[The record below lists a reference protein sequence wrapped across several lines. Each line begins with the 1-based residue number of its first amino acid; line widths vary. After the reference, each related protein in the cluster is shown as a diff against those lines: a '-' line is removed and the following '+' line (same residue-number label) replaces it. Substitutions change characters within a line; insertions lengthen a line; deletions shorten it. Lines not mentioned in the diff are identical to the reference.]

1 MLKLEVTFDEI
12 NYGEL
17 LSGLIPMILEN
28 MSGKDAKSNEVV
40 NLINGLGD
48 APARM
53 LTAAFAELP
62 GQDINKLLSGIF
74 SIYRE
79 DVLKLINDKL
89 KEQKVTGAVS
99 DIRLE
104 NV

>member
-17 LSGLIPMILEN
+17 VAGLIPMILEN
-28 MSGKDAKSNEVV
+28 LSSRDEKSKEVV

-53 LTAAFAELP
+53 LTAAFSELP

-79 DVLKLINDKL
+79 DVLKIINDKL
-89 KEQKVTGAVS
+89 KEQKLTGAVT
-99 DIRLE
+99 DIRLQ

>member
-17 LSGLIPMILEN
+17 VSGLIPMILEN
-28 MSGKDAKSNEVV
+28 LSSRDEKSKEVA

-53 LTAAFAELP
+53 LTAAFSELP

-79 DVLKLINDKL
+79 DVLKIINDKL
-89 KEQKVTGAVS
+89 KEQKLTGSVT
-99 DIRLE
+99 DIRLQ

>member
-12 NYGEL
+12 NYGEFI
-17 LSGLIPMILEN
+17 SGLIPMILEN
-28 MSGKDAKSNEVV
+28 LSSKDEKSKEAV

-48 APARM
+48 APTRM

-79 DVLKLINDKL
+79 DVLKIINDKL
-89 KEQKVTGAVS
+89 KEQKLTGAVT
-99 DIRLE
+99 DIRLQ

>member
-17 LSGLIPMILEN
+17 VSGLIPMILEN
-28 MSGKDAKSNEVV
+28 LSSRDEKSKEVA

-53 LTAAFAELP
+53 LTAAFSELP

-79 DVLKLINDKL
+79 DVLKIINDKL
-89 KEQKVTGAVS
+89 KEQKLTGAVT
-99 DIRLE
+99 DIRLQ

>member
-17 LSGLIPMILEN
+17 VSGLIPMILEN
-28 MSGKDAKSNEVV
+28 LSSRDEKSKEVA

-53 LTAAFAELP
+53 LTAAFSEFP

-79 DVLKLINDKL
+79 DVLKIINDKL
-89 KEQKVTGAVS
+89 KEQKLTGAVT
-99 DIRLE
+99 DIRLQ